1 MIESKPQ
8 NSIELNRNIELT
20 IQNQE
25 LQLAKHKA
33 EIAAQKLNLFCD
45 LSPIGHYLTDCD
57 GKIVELNSSG
67 LALLDKTA
75 DDLLNFTFSQ
85 FITKK
90 HLSITISYYKS
101 KRNKYRKFLRY

>member
-8 NSIELNRNIELT
+8 NSIELKARNIELT

-57 GKIVELNSSG
+57 GKSRIQQ
-67 LALLDKTA
+67 KW
-75 DDLLNFTFSQ
+75 
-85 FITKK
+85 FIFWIKQLMT
-90 HLSITISYYKS
+90 Y
-101 KRNKYRKFLRY
+101 